1 MENRYPENLRKAA
14 VTKFING
21 QSAKEVCAEYGI
33 ARSTLFL
40 WKKQYTTDKI
50 GQIPR
55 EQYLLKKELD
65 RLRME
70 NTIFKTCNCS
80 PSSSLSEKLSAI
92 HGHKDKFS
100 THALCRVLNVNRST
114 YYHYAL
120 RSPEK
125 KQIQLQDDKLKPL
138 IGAIFEKSCGRFGAR
153 KIRVKLAEQGH
164 IASERR
170 ILRLMKELG
179 LSATGTK
186 PRLNSANDR
195 QYQYYPNKLKR
206 NFLTDAPNK
215 VWVSDITYAKV
226 GMDFLYLCVV
236 IDLYSRKVIGHS
248 ISENIDADLAL
259 SAFHQSYLAR
269 QKPINLT
276 FHSDQGSQ
284 YTAFEFRNALRNY
297 GVVQS
302 FSAPG
307 SPHDNAVA
315 ESFFATIKKEDFRRN
330 YYKTENEFRIA
341 VAKYIE
347 FYNDYRPPSATRFF
361 DAKSSGNGIL
371 SHGIRIKENAYSI
384 DQSEKD
390 CPNYCRHSS
399 CHAVPL

>member
-1 MENRYPENLRKAA
+1 MAKRYPDAFKQI
-14 VTKFING
+14 VTQKHEQGESI
-21 QSAKEVCAEYGI
+21 QSICTEYGI

-40 WKKQYTTDKI
+40 WVKQYSVNAD
-50 GQIPR
+50 GEIPR
-55 EQYLLKKELD
+55 ERYLLEKELD
-65 RLRME
+65 RLRTE
-70 NTIFKTCNCS
+70 NTIFKTCGCS

-92 HGHKDKFS
+92 HRHKDKFGI
-100 THALCRVLNVNRST
+100 HALCRVLNVNRST

-120 RSPEK
+120 HSPEK
-125 KQIQLQDDKLKPL
+125 TQVQIQDDKLKPL
-138 IGAIFEKSCGRFGAR
+138 IRIIFEKSCGRFGAH
-153 KIRVKLAEQGH
+153 KIRVKLVEHGH

-179 LSATGTK
+179 LSMAGIK

-206 NFLTDAPNK
+206 NFLTNAPNK

-236 IDLYSRKVIGHS
+236 IDLYSRKVIGYS
-248 ISENIDADLAL
+248 ISESIDTNLSL
-259 SAFHQSYLAR
+259 SAFRQSYFAR
-269 QKPINLT
+269 QKPASLT
-276 FHSDQGSQ
+276 FHSDQGAQ
-284 YTAFEFRNALRNY
+284 YTAFEFRNTLRNY

-330 YYKTENEFRIA
+330 YYKTESEFRVA
-341 VAKYIE
+341 VTKYIE
-347 FYNDYRPPSATRFF
+347 FYNDYRPHQRLGFLTPNQVEMEFYRTT
-361 DAKSSGNGIL
+361 SG
-371 SHGIRIKENAYSI
+371 
-384 DQSEKD
+384 
-390 CPNYCRHSS
+390 
-399 CHAVPL
+399 

>member
-92 HGHKDKFS
+92 HGNKDKFS

-125 KQIQLQDDKLKPL
+125 KQIHKMT
-138 IGAIFEKSCGRFGAR
+138 S
-153 KIRVKLAEQGH
+153 
-164 IASERR
+164 
-170 ILRLMKELG
+170 
-179 LSATGTK
+179 
-186 PRLNSANDR
+186 
-195 QYQYYPNKLKR
+195 
-206 NFLTDAPNK
+206 
-215 VWVSDITYAKV
+215 
-226 GMDFLYLCVV
+226 
-236 IDLYSRKVIGHS
+236 
-248 ISENIDADLAL
+248 
-259 SAFHQSYLAR
+259 
-269 QKPINLT
+269 
-276 FHSDQGSQ
+276 
-284 YTAFEFRNALRNY
+284 
-297 GVVQS
+297 
-302 FSAPG
+302 
-307 SPHDNAVA
+307 
-315 ESFFATIKKEDFRRN
+315 
-330 YYKTENEFRIA
+330 
-341 VAKYIE
+341 
-347 FYNDYRPPSATRFF
+347 
-361 DAKSSGNGIL
+361 
-371 SHGIRIKENAYSI
+371 
-384 DQSEKD
+384 
-390 CPNYCRHSS
+390 
-399 CHAVPL
+399 

>member
-1 MENRYPENLRKAA
+1 MVKRYSDAFKCI
-14 VTKFING
+14 VTQKYDQG
-21 QSAKEVCAEYGI
+21 RSVQSICTEYGI

-40 WKKQYTTDKI
+40 WVKQYSVNAD
-50 GQIPR
+50 GEVPS
-55 EQYLLKKELD
+55 EHYLLEKELE
-65 RLRME
+65 RLRTE
-70 NTIFKTCNCS
+70 NMIFKTCNCA
-80 PSSSLSEKLSAI
+80 PSSPLSEKLSAI
-92 HGHKDKFS
+92 HQLKGEFS
-100 THALCRVLNVNRST
+100 IHALCRTLNVNRST

-125 KQIQLQDDKLKPL
+125 TQIQLQDDKLKPL
-138 IGAIFEKSCGRFGAR
+138 IRTIFEKSCGRFGAR

-179 LSATGTK
+179 LSAAGTK

-206 NFLTDAPNK
+206 NFLTAAPNK

-236 IDLYSRKVIGHS
+236 IDLYSRKVIGYS
-248 ISENIDADLAL
+248 ISENIDTNLAL
-259 SAFHQSYLAR
+259 SAFHQSYFTR
-269 QKPINLT
+269 QKPANLT
-276 FHSDQGSQ
+276 FHSDQGAQ
-284 YTAFEFRNALRNY
+284 YTTFEFRSTLWNH

-330 YYKTENEFRIA
+330 YYKTENEFRAA

-347 FYNDYRPPSATRFF
+347 FYNDYRPHQRLGFLTPNQVETEFYRSI
-361 DAKSSGNGIL
+361 SG
-371 SHGIRIKENAYSI
+371 
-384 DQSEKD
+384 
-390 CPNYCRHSS
+390 
-399 CHAVPL
+399 